1 MVREIKMGTFLAL
14 IIGYTPLSFF
24 CSIILVDTLSRFL
37 PLTSLVPPATLFV
50 LPSLQDSSDTG
61 PVYVLDMYGTN
72 QWSRFA
78 HSSNSSDQ
86 KTTTLLSPRT
96 ITQRLSSATAAQGE
110 ISLISAPFPNATF
123 PLQFFGP
130 SVTCEEANSTIAT
143 IIDSIRDDD
152 VRNNSV
158 GSLAEKSNY
167 FYAFVPDLITNAGNT
182 SAKNNGVL
190 LTPKLRLPQPQNA
203 SNELWMAYSRYTG
216 HLDSQGNMA
225 TEDHYLVCKLHNA
238 SYNILVMFE
247 EGAQEITNLSTANK
261 NIVEYP
267 KNDSPISDEIFQQH
281 AYSAVFWAMTDLLVG
296 SMGFFVQNTSPPT
309 NFTEITTDL
318 QYISL
323 IGSSDL
329 QAFFDSNHPG
339 ANGISDQRNQD
350 IELAHN
356 RTLDVL
362 IPELM
367 FNITMSFMSSNL
379 LS

>member
-1 MVREIKMGTFLAL
+1 
-14 IIGYTPLSFF
+14 
-24 CSIILVDTLSRFL
+24 
-37 PLTSLVPPATLFV
+37 
-50 LPSLQDSSDTG
+50 
-61 PVYVLDMYGTN
+61 MYGTN

-78 HSSNSSDQ
+78 HSWNSSDQ
-86 KTTTLLSPRT
+86 ETTTLLSPRT
-96 ITQRLSSATAAQGE
+96 IVKRQSSAVAAQGE
-110 ISLISAPFPNATF
+110 ILPISAPFLNASF

-130 SVTCEEANSTIAT
+130 SVMCEEADSTTAA
-143 IIDSIRDDD
+143 IIESIREDD
-152 VRNNSV
+152 VRDKSV
-158 GSLAEKSNY
+158 GTLVEKSNY
-167 FYAFVPDLITNAGNT
+167 FYGFVPDLMTNAGNT

-190 LTPKLRLPQPQNA
+190 PIPTLRLPQPQNA

-216 HLDSQGNMA
+216 NLDSQGNRT
-225 TEDHYLVCKLHNA
+225 TEDHFLVCKLYNA
-238 SYNILVMFE
+238 SYNILLKFE
-247 EGAQEITNLSTANK
+247 EGAQEITNLSTVHINT
-261 NIVEYP
+261 VDYP

-296 SMGFFVQNTSPPT
+296 SMGFFLENNSSST

-329 QAFFDSNHPG
+329 QAFFDSNHPSSP
-339 ANGISDQRNQD
+339 GISDQREQD

-367 FNITMSFMSSNL
+367 FNITTSFMSSNL